1 MINGYKETET
11 YKQLKSNVEKEY
23 GLFTAFND
31 PYASIIVLIS
41 LVAVFLFAFNYIG
54 AVWDLITKPQETM
67 TWYFLAIIGC
77 SFCLAAVFFVM
88 LISSAFLIWLLSWIF
103 YHIKFE
109 ILLHCQENYD
119 KIVRDRKKYLGKL
132 FIKFTNYSTD
142 NFDK

>member
-31 PYASIIVLIS
+31 PYASILVLIS
-41 LVAVFLFAFNYIG
+41 IVAVFLFAFNYIIP
-54 AVWDLITKPQETM
+54 VWDLIAKPQETIV
-67 TWYFLAIIGC
+67 WYFLAFTGC
-77 SFCLAAVFFVM
+77 SLSLICVFFGA
-88 LISSAFLIWLLSWIF
+88 LISSAFLVWLLSWIF